1 MTDLS
6 KGIIVINGF
15 EINKDTTPLEVKEH
29 LKDLYIFHNVTP
41 SGKSE
46 SFVFRNV
53 HINNRIFSIKLYF
66 YLNALE
72 SIRFNYTNE
81 ECYSFE
87 QLFEQDRLWLK
98 DILGEPSVSG
108 KFGNVYIYSNHRV
121 GVTYQPNDGR
131 CGTDEFIDLNY
142 ERG

>member
-6 KGIIVINGF
+6 RGIIEINGF
-15 EINKDTTPLEVKEH
+15 DIDKDTTPFEIKER
-29 LKDLYIFHNVTP
+29 LKDLCVYHNITP

-46 SFVFRNV
+46 SFVFHNV

-66 YLNALE
+66 YLNMLE
-72 SIRFNYTNE
+72 SIRFDYTNT

-98 DILGEPSVSG
+98 DILGEPSESG
-108 KFGNVYIYSNHRV
+108 KFGSVYRYSNHTV
-121 GVTYQPNDGR
+121 GVTYQLNDGR
-131 CGTDEFIDLNY
+131 CGTDEFIDMYY
-142 ERG
+142 EQG

>member
-6 KGIIVINGF
+6 KGIVEINGF
-15 EINKDTTPLEVKEH
+15 KISKDTTPLEIKEH
-29 LKDLYIFHNVTP
+29 LKGLYVYHNVTP

-46 SFVFRNV
+46 SFVFHNV
-53 HINNRIFSIKLYF
+53 HINNRTFSIKLYF
-66 YLNALE
+66 YLNAPE
-72 SIRFNYTNE
+72 SIRFDATNE

-98 DILGEPSVSG
+98 DFLGEPSASG
-108 KFGNVYIYSNHRV
+108 KFGSVYRYPNHTV
-121 GVTYQPNDGR
+121 GVTYQPNDGK
-131 CGTDEFIDLNY
+131 CGTDEFIDMYY